1 MFLFTISTIRFA
13 LRQQNDS
20 VVCLKLKT
28 KLCCGE
34 NCCSNSNKLD
44 VSDLE
49 LKDMFQASQINST
62 PVVVSK
68 TVKITVKLPRFLF
81 EQTTGG

>member
-28 KLCCGE
+28 KLCSGE
-34 NCCSNSNKLD
+34 NCYSNSNKLD

-49 LKDMFQASQINST
+49 LKDMFQASQMYST